1 MRRRRLVFGFALAL
15 LLVLLL
21 LVVGVFKTWDSPAL
35 GRAVLARAG
44 ALGGVELE
52 AQEFRLALL
61 DGLRLGEVHAVAE
74 LPAGRMTLDA
84 DEVIL
89 EHQLAPLLR
98 RQVQVDRI
106 VLRRPRLVL
115 EEAPMAAESSP
126 GAAPAKTA
134 PAGPEAGG
142 DSTPA
147 AKGSPFS
154 ARVQEV
160 LLEDAILES
169 RPADPEMP
177 PLVVEG
183 LDLELHDLT
192 LDDAALFMTSLRGQ
206 GALEVDRIVTAD
218 SEVVDARGDLEIGDG
233 RLVVK
238 DLDFQVVNA
247 GKMTAPQTV
256 VHLAEDPLAYDLELR
271 GDLDLEGI
279 LGVGEKSP
287 LGGAFLVFDGSGPL
301 ADVFASRG
309 AGRVEVEPGN
319 LPAAKLFQLI
329 DAALGR
335 SALVGAA
342 YEHFDVSYEL
352 REREIVLEAFD
363 VGTPDVG
370 LTVSGRAGLDATV
383 ALLMEVRMLRED
395 LKIEEIPKEALD
407 ALEDAEGRVV
417 IPFSVGGPSADPR
430 VALARQ
436 ALMDAAKA
444 GLRKEAETRAADEI
458 GKALSSLLGGG
469 DENDGDG

>member
-1 MRRRRLVFGFALAL
+1 MRRRRLVFGLALAL
-15 LLVLLL
+15 LLVLVL
-21 LVVGVFKTWDSPAL
+21 LVLGIFKTWDSPAL
-35 GRAVLARAG
+35 GRAVLSRAG

-52 AQEFRLALL
+52 AEEFRLALL

-89 EHQLAPLLR
+89 EHRLAPLLR
-98 RQVQVDRI
+98 RQVHVDRI
-106 VLRRPRLVL
+106 VLRRPRIVL
-115 EEAPMAAESSP
+115 EEAPPPSATSP
-126 GAAPAKTA
+126 GTSSGAALA
-134 PAGPEAGG
+134 E
-142 DSTPA
+142 PA
-147 AKGSPFS
+147 ASGGSAFS
-154 ARVQEV
+154 ARILEV
-160 LLEDAILES
+160 LLEDATIES
-169 RPADPEMP
+169 RPADPDMP
-177 PLVVEG
+177 PLIAEG
-183 LDLELHDLT
+183 FELELRDLE
-192 LDDAALFMTSLRGQ
+192 LDDAALLMTSLRGQ

-247 GKMTAPQTV
+247 GKMTAPQAV

-301 ADVFASRG
+301 ADVFATRG

-352 REREIVLEAFD
+352 RDREIRLEAFD
-363 VGTPDVG
+363 VGTPDLG
-370 LTVSGRAGLDATV
+370 LTVNGRASLDATV
-383 ALLMEVRMLRED
+383 ALLIEVRMPRED

-436 ALMDAAKA
+436 ALTEAAKA

-458 GKALSSLLGGG
+458 GKALGRLLGGG
-469 DENDGDG
+469 NDEGDEDAGDG